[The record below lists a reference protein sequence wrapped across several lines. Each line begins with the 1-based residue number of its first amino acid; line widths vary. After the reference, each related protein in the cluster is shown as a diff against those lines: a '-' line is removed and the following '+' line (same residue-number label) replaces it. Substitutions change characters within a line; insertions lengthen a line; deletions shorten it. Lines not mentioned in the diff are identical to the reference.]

1 MSAIEGRATA
11 RTYGNWRKPRTR
23 GVGGLGMF
31 PTMFGFAGAVM
42 VIIVATNKGLVAGVI
57 TAAVFAGVLAAV
69 AVKDKHGE
77 SGMIRIMNR
86 AGWLFARNRGAH
98 LYRSGPLGFAEWGT
112 AQLPGL
118 AAGSRLTE
126 WKDSYGRPFALIEV
140 PSTNDFTVVLG
151 AEPDG
156 SALVDQEQVDIWV
169 AEWGSWLEALADEP
183 GLVAASVTLET
194 APDTGTRLASEVL
207 GRIDDRGSAFS
218 KSVLRKIVATYP
230 AGAATI
236 KAYVAITF
244 AGAARTGAARRSPE
258 EMGRELAYRLPGLTS
273 GLSSTG
279 AGAARPLTAQDLC
292 EVVRIAY
299 DPAAAILIDQANS
312 AGQATELY
320 WPEVGPTAHQAAWDS
335 YRHDSALS
343 VSWMM
348 SQAPRGNVGESI
360 LSRLLAPH
368 RHIARKRVTM
378 LYRPIDPAR
387 AAAIVE
393 ADKRDAEFLV
403 GSTKN
408 PTGRSRKDVIAAFA
422 NESEES
428 GGAGLVNFG
437 MVVTATVQDPATIED
452 ARAAVDSLSAQA
464 RIRLRVVHGSQ
475 DSAFAAGLPLG
486 LVLPRHLAIPHDI
499 RDQL

>member
-207 GRIDDRGSAFS
+207 GRIDDRGSEFS

-273 GLSSTG
+273 GC
-279 AGAARPLTAQDLC
+279 P
-292 EVVRIAY
+292 
-299 DPAAAILIDQANS
+299 
-312 AGQATELY
+312 
-320 WPEVGPTAHQAAWDS
+320 
-335 YRHDSALS
+335 
-343 VSWMM
+343 
-348 SQAPRGNVGESI
+348 PRE
-360 LSRLLAPH
+360 REP
-368 RHIARKRVTM
+368 
-378 LYRPIDPAR
+378 P
-387 AAAIVE
+387 
-393 ADKRDAEFLV
+393 
-403 GSTKN
+403 
-408 PTGRSRKDVIAAFA
+408 GRSRRR
-422 NESEES
+422 
-428 GGAGLVNFG
+428 
-437 MVVTATVQDPATIED
+437 TC
-452 ARAAVDSLSAQA
+452 ARW
-464 RIRLRVVHGSQ
+464 
-475 DSAFAAGLPLG
+475 
-486 LVLPRHLAIPHDI
+486 
-499 RDQL
+499 